1 MIIKKFRLFE
11 NFTEMDKFE
20 IVDLFQDIFDLEHD
34 YFQVRDLETKVPL
47 DKRYQKVIMSDYG
60 VSYGV
65 SKNAPESF
73 VVRIWCDYSYNW
85 QIENEIRSDII
96 PRLRVLG
103 YKTALRNT
111 STGSKIYKTL
121 PTSSGGTTIIGD
133 PIHLITVTIKN
144 CV

>member
-20 IVDLFQDIFDLEHD
+20 IIDLFQDIFDLEHD

-47 DKRYQKVIMSDYG
+47 DKRYQKVIKSDYG
-60 VSYGV
+60 VS
-65 SKNAPESF
+65 KNENF

-111 STGSKIYKTL
+111 STGSNIYKTL
-121 PTSSGGTTIIGD
+121 PTSSGGTTTVGD